1 LSRLFCFQS
10 MQHQKILILD
20 FGSQVTQLIA
30 RRVREAHVFCEVHPC
45 DVSSDWVRDYA
56 KDGSLKGIILSGSHA
71 SLWEDETLRAP
82 QVVFELGIPVLGICF
97 GMYAIAAALGG
108 KVEGGHGRE
117 FGHAQVRARGHTKLL
132 DGIADVTSP
141 EGHGLLN
148 VWMSHGDNVVE
159 MPPGFKLMASTDS
172 CPIAGMAD
180 EERRFYAVQF
190 HPEVTHTTQGKAIL
204 ERFVLGICGAKPD
217 WVMKDHIA
225 EAVELIRQ
233 QVGEEEVILGLS
245 GGVDSSVAAAL
256 IHRAIGDQLTCVFV
270 DHGLLRLN
278 EGDMVMDMFV
288 GKLHAKVIRVDAEA
302 QFLGH
307 LKGVS
312 DPEAKRKIIGREFV
326 EVFKAQA
333 GELIASGASKSGAK
347 WLAQGTIYPDVIESG
362 GAKSKKAVTIKSHHN
377 VGGLPEQLGLKLLE
391 PLRDLFKDEVR
402 ELGVALGLPH
412 DMVYRHPFPGPGLG
426 VRILGEVKKEYADL
440 LRKADAIFIE
450 ELRNFPFTPVHPEPV
465 EGPRVPKTWYDATSQ
480 AFTVFLPVKSVGV
493 MGDGRTYDYVVALRA
508 VQTSDFMTADWA
520 ELPYALLKKVS
531 SRIINEV
538 RGINRVTYDVSSKPP
553 ATIEW
558 E

>member
-1 LSRLFCFQS
+1 MIIVDYCL
-10 MQHQKILILD
+10 MQHDKILILD

-30 RRVREAHVFCEVHPC
+30 RRIREAHVYCEVHPC
-45 DVSSDWVRDYA
+45 DVTSDWVRDYA
-56 KDGSLKGIILSGSHA
+56 KDGTLKGVILSGSHA
-71 SLWEDETLRAP
+71 SVYDVDDKAP
-82 QVVFELGIPVLGICF
+82 DAVFELGVPVLGICY
-97 GMYAIAAALGG
+97 GMQTMAQQLGG
-108 KVEGGHGRE
+108 KVEAGHTRE
-117 FGHAQVRARGHTKLL
+117 FGYAEVRAHGHAALL
-132 DGIADVTSP
+132 KGIEDFHSP
-141 EGHGLLN
+141 EGDAMLK
-148 VWMSHGDNVVE
+148 VWMSHGDKVTE
-159 MPPGFKLMASTDS
+159 LPRGFRLMASTPS

-180 EERRFYAVQF
+180 EARRFYAVQF
-190 HPEVTHTTQGKAIL
+190 HPEVTHTVQGRAML
-204 ERFVLGICGAKPD
+204 ERFVRDICQANPD
-217 WVMKDHIA
+217 WIMRDHIA
-225 EAVELIRQ
+225 EAVQAIRT
-233 QVGEEEVILGLS
+233 QVGDEEVILGLS

-256 IHRAIGDQLTCVFV
+256 IHRAIGDRLTCVFF

-278 EGDMVMDMFV
+278 EGDMVMDMFE
-288 GKLHAKVIRVDAEA
+288 GKLHARVIRVDASEL
-302 QFLGH
+302 FLGK
-307 LKGVS
+307 LAGVS
-312 DPEAKRKIIGREFV
+312 DPEQKRKIIGGLFV
-326 EVFKAQA
+326 DVFKAEAAKLKA
-333 GELIASGASKSGAK
+333 GEGGHKGATF
-347 WLAQGTIYPDVIESG
+347 LAQGTIYPDVIESG

-440 LRKADAIFIE
+440 LRRADAIFIE
-450 ELRNFPFTPVHPEPV
+450 ELRSTIDTNS
-465 EGPRVPKTWYDATSQ
+465 GKSWYDLTSQ

-531 SRIINEV
+531 GRIINEV

>member
-1 LSRLFCFQS
+1 
-10 MQHQKILILD
+10 MHQKILILD

-30 RRVREAHVFCEVHPC
+30 RRIREAHVFCEVHPC
-45 DVSSDWVRDYA
+45 DVTDDWVRSYA
-56 KDGSLKGIILSGSHA
+56 RDGNLKGIILSGSHA
-71 SLWEDETLRAP
+71 SVYEDSTDKAP
-82 QVVFELGIPVLGICF
+82 RVVFELGVPVLGICY
-97 GMYAIAAALGG
+97 GMQTMAHQLGG
-108 KVEGGHGRE
+108 LVTSGHQRE
-117 FGHAQVRARGHTKLL
+117 FGHANVRAHGHTALL
-132 DGIADVTSP
+132 NGIQDFTTP
-141 EGHGLLN
+141 EGNGMLQ
-148 VWMSHGDNVVE
+148 VWMSHGDKVTE
-159 MPPGFKLMASTDS
+159 LPPGFKLMASTDS

-190 HPEVTHTTQGKAIL
+190 HPEVTHTKRGAAIL
-204 ERFVLGICGAKPD
+204 ERFVLDICGTRAD
-217 WVMKDHIA
+217 WIMGDYIS
-225 EAVELIRQ
+225 EAVEVIRA
-233 QVGEEEVILGLS
+233 QVGDEEVILGLS

-270 DHGLLRLN
+270 DHGLLRLH
-278 EGDMVMDMFV
+278 EGDLVMDMFV
-288 GKLHAKVIRVDAEA
+288 GKLHAKVIRVDAA
-302 QFLGH
+302 DQFLGH
-307 LKGVS
+307 LAGVS
-312 DPEAKRKIIGREFV
+312 EPEAKRKIIGREFV

-333 GELIASGASKSGAK
+333 AALTASDATKTGAR

-362 GAKSKKAVTIKSHHN
+362 SAKNKKAVVIKSHHN

-391 PLRDLFKDEVR
+391 PLRELFKDEVR

-412 DMVYRHPFPGPGLG
+412 HMVYRHPFPGPGLG

-440 LRKADAIFIE
+440 LRRADAIFIE
-450 ELRNFPFTPVHPEPV
+450 ELNNFIE
-465 EGPRVPKTWYDATSQ
+465 EASGKSWYELTSQ
-480 AFTVFLPVKSVGV
+480 AFAVFLPVKSVGV

>member
-1 LSRLFCFQS
+1 
-10 MQHQKILILD
+10 MHQKILILD

-30 RRVREAHVFCEVHPC
+30 RRIREAHVFCEVHPC
-45 DVSSDWVRDYA
+45 DVSDDWIRAYARD
-56 KDGSLKGIILSGSHA
+56 GMLKGIILSGSHA
-71 SLWEDETLRAP
+71 SVYEDSTDKAP
-82 QVVFELGIPVLGICF
+82 QVVFELGVPVLGICY
-97 GMYAIAAALGG
+97 GMQTMAHQLGG
-108 KVEGGHGRE
+108 MVTSGHQRE
-117 FGHAQVRARGHTKLL
+117 FGSANVRAHGHTALL
-132 DGIADVTSP
+132 NGIQDFTTP
-141 EGHGLLN
+141 EGHGMLD
-148 VWMSHGDNVVE
+148 VWMSHGDKVTE
-159 MPPGFKLMASTDS
+159 LPPGFKLMASTDS

-180 EERRFYAVQF
+180 EERRFYALQF
-190 HPEVTHTTQGKAIL
+190 HPEVTHTKRGAAIL
-204 ERFVLGICGAKPD
+204 ERFVLDICGTRAD
-217 WVMKDHIA
+217 WVMGDYIS
-225 EAVELIRQ
+225 EAVAAIRA
-233 QVGEEEVILGLS
+233 QVGDEEVILGLS

-288 GKLHAKVIRVDAEA
+288 GKLHAKVIRVDAA
-302 QFLGH
+302 DQFLGH
-307 LKGVS
+307 LAGVS

-333 GELIASGASKSGAK
+333 LALTASDTTKNGAK

-362 GAKSKKAVTIKSHHN
+362 GAKNKKAVVIKSHHN
-377 VGGLPEQLGLKLLE
+377 VGGLPELLGLKLLE
-391 PLRDLFKDEVR
+391 PLRELFKDEVR
-402 ELGVALGLPH
+402 ELGVALGLPFH
-412 DMVYRHPFPGPGLG
+412 MVYRHPFPGPGLG
-426 VRILGEVKKEYADL
+426 VRIMGEVKKEYADL
-440 LRKADAIFIE
+440 LRRADAIFIE
-450 ELRNFPFTPVHPEPV
+450 ELNNFIDEAT
-465 EGPRVPKTWYDATSQ
+465 GKSWYDLTSQ

>member
-1 LSRLFCFQS
+1 

-45 DVSSDWVRDYA
+45 DVTDDWIRAYA
-56 KDGSLKGIILSGSHA
+56 KDGNLKGVILSGSHA
-71 SLWEDETLRAP
+71 SIYEETTDKAP
-82 QVVFELGIPVLGICF
+82 QLVFELGIPVLGICY
-97 GMYAIAAALGG
+97 GMQAMAQQLGG
-108 KVEGGHGRE
+108 KVEAGNTRE
-117 FGHAQVRARGHTKLL
+117 FGSAQIRARGHTQLF
-132 DGIADVTSP
+132 DGIQDSTTP
-141 EGHGLLN
+141 EGYGMLD
-148 VWMSHGDNVVE
+148 VWMSHGDKVTE
-159 MPPGFKLMASTDS
+159 MPPGFSVMASNDA

-180 EERRFYAVQF
+180 EARRFYAVQF
-190 HPEVTHTTQGKAIL
+190 HPEVTHTIQGQAIL
-204 ERFVLGICGAKPD
+204 NRFVLDICGTRPD
-217 WVMKDHIA
+217 WIMGDYIA
-225 EAVELIRQ
+225 EAVEKIRAE
-233 QVGEEEVILGLS
+233 VGSEEVILGLS

-288 GKLHAKVIRVDAEA
+288 GKLHAKVMRVDAA
-302 QFLGH
+302 DQFLGH

-326 EVFKAQA
+326 EVFKAA
-333 GELIASGASKSGAK
+333 ALTLTAADATKKGATF
-347 WLAQGTIYPDVIESG
+347 LAQGTIYPDVIESG
-362 GAKSKKAVTIKSHHN
+362 GAGNKKAVTIKSHHN

-391 PLRDLFKDEVR
+391 PLRELFKDEVR

-440 LRKADAIFIE
+440 LRRADAIFIE
-450 ELRNFPFTPVHPEPV
+450 ELHNFKDAAS
-465 EGPRVPKTWYDATSQ
+465 GKTWYQLTSQ

-493 MGDGRTYDYVVALRA
+493 MGDGRTYEYVVALRA